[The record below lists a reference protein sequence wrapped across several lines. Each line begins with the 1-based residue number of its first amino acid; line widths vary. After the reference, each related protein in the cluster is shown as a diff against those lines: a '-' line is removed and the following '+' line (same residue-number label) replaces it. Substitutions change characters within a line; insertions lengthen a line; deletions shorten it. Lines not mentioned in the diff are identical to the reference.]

1 MINRAPLVLGSY
13 DLGKSYKKNQRYL
26 SVSFNRFKVVMK
38 TPICTFDAKTG
49 ILCNLCESKLES
61 GQITQSDVESSIVL
75 TRLAQKN
82 STINKMTLV
91 SAKEIENEHILI
103 LKSSDIRLIRSNSEL
118 SDIINKAFQKD
129 IWIIESDSNDRRFID
144 NLFHPVKIESVN
156 FVWLPDG
163 SKLTRVVLTK
173 NSKGIDEKRLETI
186 KMISMAV
193 RKIDLIIEFI

>member
-1 MINRAPLVLGSY
+1 MEAEQSRHALSS
-13 DLGKSYKKNQRYL
+13 GKWKMNNIAALR
-26 SVSFNRFKVVMK
+26 
-38 TPICTFDAKTG
+38 PILDEDK
-49 ILCNLCESKLES
+49 
-61 GQITQSDVESSIVL
+61 D
-75 TRLAQKN
+75 
-82 STINKMTLV
+82 
-91 SAKEIENEHILI
+91 LI
-103 LKSSDIRLIRSNSEL
+103 LKWRNSPDVAPYMYTDHQISEPEHNQWFDSIRSDLRREY
-118 SDIINKAFQKD
+118 
-129 IWIIESDSNDRRFID
+129 WIIESDSNDRRFLD